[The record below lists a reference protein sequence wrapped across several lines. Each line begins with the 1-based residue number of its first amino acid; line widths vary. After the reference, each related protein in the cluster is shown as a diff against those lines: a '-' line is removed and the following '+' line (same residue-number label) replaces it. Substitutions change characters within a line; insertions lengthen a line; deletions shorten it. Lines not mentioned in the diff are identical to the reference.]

1 MKYTLRQ
8 LEVFIATA
16 HFQNV
21 TRAADSL
28 AMSQSA
34 ASGALRDLEEQFSVK
49 LFDRIG
55 KRLHLNELG
64 QTLRPKAES
73 LLEQAK
79 DLQHSLRQHN
89 DPGDLRVGSTLTIGN
104 YLTVSLIQ
112 QYKQLYP
119 NTRIKLEVNNT
130 QTIAAGVLNFDLDV
144 GMIEGELH
152 HPELNIYPWNGDE
165 LVVFASPA
173 HPLAKKDR
181 ITDEDLRSAH
191 WILREPGSG
200 TRQTFDRAMHDLL
213 TELNI
218 ELELQHTEA
227 IKRAVTSELGISC
240 LSKIALEEAFARGDL
255 VPLNV
260 ENRNFERKFYF
271 LMHKEK
277 YQSAGLLEWK
287 RICGVPN

>member
-21 TRAADSL
+21 TRAANSL

-34 ASGALRDLEEQFSVK
+34 ASGALRDLEEQFNVK
-49 LFDRIG
+49 LFDRVG

-79 DLQHSLRQHN
+79 DLQLSLLQHN
-89 DPGDLRVGSTLTIGN
+89 EPGDLRVGATLTIGN
-104 YLTVSLIQ
+104 YLTVALIH
-112 QYKQLYP
+112 QYKQQFP

-144 GMIEGELH
+144 GMIEGEMH
-152 HPELNIYPWNGDE
+152 HADLNILPWHEDE
-165 LVVFASPA
+165 LVVFAAPE
-173 HPLAKKDR
+173 HPLSQKEPL
-181 ITDEDLRSAH
+181 TDEDLLSAK

-213 TELNI
+213 PNLNI

-227 IKRAVTSELGISC
+227 IKRAVTSDLGISC
-240 LSKIALEEAFARGDL
+240 LSKIALIEPFARGDL
-255 VPLNV
+255 VPLNI
-260 ENRNFERKFYF
+260 EQRSFKRRFYF
-271 LMHKEK
+271 LLHKEK

-287 RICGVPN
+287 RICGIEQ